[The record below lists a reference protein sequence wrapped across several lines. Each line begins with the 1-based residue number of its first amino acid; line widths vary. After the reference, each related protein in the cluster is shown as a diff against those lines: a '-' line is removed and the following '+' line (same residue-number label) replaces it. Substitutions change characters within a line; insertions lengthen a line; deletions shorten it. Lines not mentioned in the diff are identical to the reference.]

1 MGIAVPGAV
10 LLVFLVVTGCGPS
23 SRPNDAVTE
32 FVIVGELLSIKS
44 PFPCGYFLGSGVA
57 GYRVHQ
63 VVAGTITEEEIAVAV
78 PCPEISRPRYS
89 DDAGTLQSFELGAYH
104 LIELAQYDRSLPAP
118 VMDPEFS
125 GYYLVRADP
134 YERSSRLP

>member
-1 MGIAVPGAV
+1 MRIAVSGAV
-10 LLVFLVVTGCGPS
+10 LSAFLVVTGCGSS

-32 FVIVGELLSIKS
+32 FLIVGELLSINS
-44 PFPCGYFLGSGVA
+44 PFPCGRFFGSGVA
-57 GYRVHQ
+57 VYRVHQ
-63 VVAGTITEEEIAVAV
+63 VITGTITEEELVVAV
-78 PCPEISRPRYS
+78 PCPEIPRPRYS
-89 DDAGTLQSFELGAYH
+89 DDAGTLQSFDLGAYH

-118 VMDPEFS
+118 VMDSEFS

>member
-1 MGIAVPGAV
+1 MRIAVPAAV
-10 LLVFLVVTGCGPS
+10 LPAFLIVAGCGPCS
-23 SRPNDAVTE
+23 CPKVAVTE
-32 FVIVGELLSIKS
+32 FVIVGELLSINS
-44 PFPCGYFLGSGVA
+44 PFPCGGFLGSGVA

-63 VVAGTITEEEIAVAV
+63 VITGTITEEELAVAV
-78 PCPEISRPRYS
+78 PCPEIPRPRYS
-89 DDAGTLQSFELGAYH
+89 DDAGTLQSFDLGAYH
-104 LIELAQYDRSLPAP
+104 LIELAQYDRSVPAP

>member
-32 FVIVGELLSIKS
+32 FVIVGELLSINS
-44 PFPCGYFLGSGVA
+44 PFPCGGFFGSGVA
-57 GYRVHQ
+57 GYRVHE
-63 VVAGTITEEEIAVAV
+63 VITGTISEEEIAVAV
-78 PCPEISRPRYS
+78 PCPEIPRPQYS
-89 DDAGTLQSFELGAYH
+89 DDAGTLQSFDLGAYH
-104 LIELAQYDRSLPAP
+104 LIELAQYDWGLPAP
-118 VMDPEFS
+118 VMDLEFS

-134 YERSSRLP
+134 YEISSRPP